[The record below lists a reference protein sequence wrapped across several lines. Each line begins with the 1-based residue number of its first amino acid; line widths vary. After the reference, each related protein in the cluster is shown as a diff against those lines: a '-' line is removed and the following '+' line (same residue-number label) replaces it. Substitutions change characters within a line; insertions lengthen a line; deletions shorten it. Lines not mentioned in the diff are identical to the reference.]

1 MRGII
6 SSEVG
11 QTKIPRPF
19 LCRLR
24 PLAPLEGE
32 ADYLKS
38 VAAMWQQLTLEH
50 IRTHPDAR
58 PGEGRVFGLPKA
70 HIRIGQDVPERGLSD
85 SKTDDRKIVSVR
97 VRAPVFLNYLPK

>member
-24 PLAPLEGE
+24 PLAPVEGE
-32 ADYLKS
+32 ADELKS
-38 VAAMWQQLTLEH
+38 VAAMWQQ
-50 IRTHPDAR
+50 
-58 PGEGRVFGLPKA
+58 
-70 HIRIGQDVPERGLSD
+70 
-85 SKTDDRKIVSVR
+85 
-97 VRAPVFLNYLPK
+97 

>member
-1 MRGII
+1 MRGSI
-6 SSEVG
+6 SSEIG
-11 QTKIPRPF
+11 QTKIPQPF

-58 PGEGRVFGLPKA
+58 PGEGRIFGLPKP
-70 HIRIGQDVPERGLSD
+70 HTRIGLDVPRLTHSD
-85 SKTDDRKIVSVR
+85 LKSGS
-97 VRAPVFLNYLPK
+97 